1 MHRPPTT
8 HSQTPLM
15 KNRLLFAA
23 RVLSRP
29 QTGRRYVAERQTAA
43 TDSDDLLAVYCA
55 VARHVNAAS

>member
-1 MHRPPTT
+1 
-8 HSQTPLM
+8 M